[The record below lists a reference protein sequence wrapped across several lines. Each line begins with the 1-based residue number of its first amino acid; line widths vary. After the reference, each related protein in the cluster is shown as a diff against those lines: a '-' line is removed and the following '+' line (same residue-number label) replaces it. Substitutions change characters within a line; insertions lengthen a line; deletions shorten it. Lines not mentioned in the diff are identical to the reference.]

1 MKNMIRRA
9 AAFITAILDTR
20 SQFASAGSLTANA
33 AAETLLGAVMSMDT
47 AGLNLGQSMTP
58 VYLVIGID
66 TSVVAAGG
74 AANITFKLKSD
85 SVATLDSAPVTHLVT
100 AAIAK
105 GTLVAGYVVCC
116 VALPQG
122 EYGKYLGVTFT
133 PDTNNVGTG
142 KANAYL
148 TLDPPQG
155 WKAYANAI

>member
-1 MKNMIRRA
+1 MKNLIRKA
-9 AAFITAILDTR
+9 AAFITAILDKRTE
-20 SQFASAGSLTANA
+20 FASAGSLIANA
-33 AAETLLGAVMSMDT
+33 AAETLLGSTMSMDT
-47 AGLNLGQSMTP
+47 SGMQLGQSMTP
-58 VYLVIGID
+58 VYLVISID
-66 TSVVAAGG
+66 TAVVAAGG

-85 SVATLDSAPVTHLVT
+85 SAADLSAAPVTHFAT

-116 VALPQG
+116 IALPQG
-122 EYGKYLGVTFT
+122 CYGKYLGVTFT

-148 TLDPPQG
+148 TMDPPQG